1 MATATLRPVEDPP
14 PDPDDISEPTAPLL
28 TEVVEVVDEL
38 DDVLEDELDV
48 LLPGATV
55 VGAGVWR

>member
-14 PDPDDISEPTAPLL
+14 DDPDDISEPTAPLL